1 VATPA
6 GTAGALKLLL
16 DVHHSR
22 LVAERLRLSGHDVVA
37 AAEDAVLSM
46 LTDEE
51 LLRAATRD
59 GERW

>member
-1 VATPA
+1 M
-6 GTAGALKLLL
+6 KLLL